1 MEIKPMTD
9 HLRARRSTHGKWLLV
24 MLIGAWVLFPGAGR
38 WLRAE
43 EGGAASPKGVAK
55 LSRSDKSFLR
65 DAAEENQAAI
75 ELGQVAERKGFGA
88 VRNFARSLV
97 AQRRRAQQELLNVA
111 RKVNLALPLKLSRR
125 DRKAKRQLE
134 KNSGQQLDRIFLAHM
149 AAELDRQYGN
159 YEDTAMRTKSPEIK
173 HYIETLLSQVK
184 RQDQVAKEMAP
195 EESRPESNP
204 Q

>member
-1 MEIKPMTD
+1 MQVGRD
-9 HLRARRSTHGKWLLV
+9 STTRHGTGCQQVGERGLV
-24 MLIGAWVLFPGAGR
+24 
-38 WLRAE
+38 E
-43 EGGAASPKGVAK
+43 E
-55 LSRSDKSFLR
+55 
-65 DAAEENQAAI
+65 QAC
-75 ELGQVAERKGFGA
+75 G
-88 VRNFARSLV
+88 
-97 AQRRRAQQELLNVA
+97 
-111 RKVNLALPLKLSRR
+111 R